1 MKLTKRISAIRLS
14 PTLAVTA
21 KAAELRA
28 QGKDVIG
35 LGAGEPDFPS
45 SPAAKEAGIAA
56 INKDQSHYTAVDGIP
71 ELKQQIIRTIAA
83 DEKLEYKPAEI
94 IVSVGAKQ
102 SLFNLAL
109 VLLEEGDE
117 AVIPAPYWV
126 SYPDIVA
133 FCGATPVPLLA
144 GPENNFKITPGMLE
158 SAVTQKTRLLF
169 LNSPSNPTGKCYT
182 KEELRAL
189 ADFLMGY
196 PNIVIASDDI
206 YRHILWNGEFCNI
219 LNVCPQL
226 AERTLI
232 INGVSKSHAM
242 TGWRIGW
249 TAGNADIIRAMKKAQ
264 SQSTSNP
271 TTVAQYAALGA
282 LRGGLAHT
290 HEMLRSFQR
299 RHQIML
305 DGLNSIDGI
314 ACLPADGAFYLF
326 PSVKQVMDRMPN
338 IKDDVAFC
346 SYVLEQGHVALVP
359 GSAFGAPGHVRVSY
373 ATSDAHLLEALKRLK
388 SLLG

>member
-56 INKDQSHYTAVDGIP
+56 INQDQSHYTAVDGIP
-71 ELKQQIIRTIAA
+71 ELKQQIIRTIAE
-83 DEKLEYKPAEI
+83 DEKLEYKPEEV

-144 GPENNFKITPGMLE
+144 GLEDDFKITPGMLE
-158 SAVTQKTRLLF
+158 SAVTRKTRLLF
-169 LNSPSNPTGKCYT
+169 LNSPSNPTGKCYSAQ
-182 KEELRAL
+182 ELRAL
-189 ADFLMGY
+189 GDFLMGY
-196 PNIVIASDDI
+196 PDIVIASDDI

-242 TGWRIGW
+242 TGW
-249 TAGNADIIRAMKKAQ
+249 ADR
-264 SQSTSNP
+264 
-271 TTVAQYAALGA
+271 
-282 LRGGLAHT
+282 
-290 HEMLRSFQR
+290 
-299 RHQIML
+299 L
-305 DGLNSIDGI
+305 DGRQCRYHPCNEKSTITKHLQPDRRGTVCGPGR
-314 ACLPADGAFYLF
+314 AARRAGAH
-326 PSVKQVMDRMPN
+326 
-338 IKDDVAFC
+338 A
-346 SYVLEQGHVALVP
+346 
-359 GSAFGAPGHVRVSY
+359 
-373 ATSDAHLLEALKRLK
+373 
-388 SLLG
+388 